1 MVKPYQFSGRKQGK
15 RRVLKQSVMVL
26 YWDIVL
32 AVVMPLKK
40 KKKEA
45 SYLGSHELP
54 TAPPI
59 GFLDYLRH

>member
-1 MVKPYQFSGRKQGK
+1 MVKFYQFSGRKQGE
-15 RRVLKQSVMVL
+15 RRVLKKSVMVL

-40 KKKEA
+40 KKKA
-45 SYLGSHELP
+45 SFLGSHELP

-59 GFLDYLRH
+59 GFLLDTK